1 MSVTLKID
9 SPGGHIFQ
17 LSVPLSSVAA
27 TDANTTYD
35 QTHLQIA
42 AFARRTVYGVCGDAD
57 IPVESTFTYPPERRL
72 LESCVVERA
81 EDHTTFAP
89 GPDSLI
95 VGLRALGARQLWRF
109 IIRDFTPLRR
119 VLNAY
124 AGQRGK
130 NLANMRLLWKGQVV
144 GHEDTAKDL
153 GICDGCELMVQ
164 YKGNMRFWDE
174 NDAKVKIETAEGDV
188 PKAKLRKNYAVSA
201 VDRVVA
207 RGRRCARKSWHRQRV
222 GVKTEA

>member
-1 MSVTLKID
+1 MSVTLKIN
-9 SPGGHIFQ
+9 SPSGHLFQ
-17 LSVPLSSVAA
+17 LTVPLSSVAA
-27 TDANTTYD
+27 IDANTTYD
-35 QTHLQIA
+35 QTHQQIA
-42 AFARRTVYGVCGDAD
+42 AFARRTVCGDAE

-81 EDHTTFAP
+81 DDNIIFAS

-119 VLNAY
+119 MLNAY

-144 GHEDTAKDL
+144 GHENTAKDL
-153 GICDGCELMVQ
+153 GVYDGCELIVQ

-174 NDAKVKIETAEGDV
+174 NNAKIKVETAEADV
-188 PKAKLRKNYAVSA
+188 
-201 VDRVVA
+201 
-207 RGRRCARKSWHRQRV
+207 
-222 GVKTEA
+222 

>member
-1 MSVTLKID
+1 MSVTLKIN
-9 SPGGHIFQ
+9 SPGGHLFQ
-17 LSVPLSSVAA
+17 LTVPLSSVAA

-35 QTHLQIA
+35 QTHQQIA

-57 IPVESTFTYPPERRL
+57 VPVESTFTYPPERRL

-81 EDHTTFAP
+81 DDNTTFAS

-144 GHEDTAKDL
+144 GYQDTAKDL
-153 GICDGCELMVQ
+153 GVYDGCELIVQ

-174 NDAKVKIETAEGDV
+174 NHAKIKVETAEADV
-188 PKAKLRKNYAVSA
+188 
-201 VDRVVA
+201 
-207 RGRRCARKSWHRQRV
+207 
-222 GVKTEA
+222 